1 MQHAVLRFKR
11 ANAGVGLFLL
21 GMLLFR
27 SAVADWY
34 QIPSGS
40 MEPTLAVG
48 DRVVVDKR
56 AFSVRLP
63 FTDIHL
69 LDYAAP
75 RAGDIITFTSPVDG
89 ERLIKR
95 VVAVAGDSIEA
106 QDGILFVNGV
116 AQAGHAGKI
125 SFRAGTVPSGH
136 VFVMGDHR
144 DNSFDS
150 RFWGPLA
157 LSRVQGKAL
166 RVAFSFDGLT
176 PRSDRVWMPLAEHAP

>member
-1 MQHAVLRFKR
+1 MHALLRFVR
-11 ANAGVGLFLL
+11 ANLGVGVFLL
-21 GMLLFR
+21 GMLVFR

-56 AFSVRLP
+56 AFYLRLP
-63 FTDIHL
+63 FTDVRL
-69 LDYAAP
+69 LEVGTP
-75 RAGDIITFTSPVDG
+75 QRGDVITFTSPVDG

-95 VVAVAGDSIEA
+95 VVALAGDSVEA
-106 QDGILFVNGV
+106 HDGVLWVNGI
-116 AQAGHAGKI
+116 AQAGQAGRV
-125 SFRAGTVPSGH
+125 SFRAGTVPAGH

-150 RFWGPLA
+150 RYWGPLA
-157 LSRVQGKAL
+157 LGRVQGKAI
-166 RVAFSFDGLT
+166 RIAFSFDGIA
-176 PRSDRVWMPLAEHAP
+176 PRTDRVWMPLATHAP